1 MTGSEG
7 VPVRANGPVGCACDD
22 QSHHLHHCEPF
33 MPIPVPL
40 TPTIIEK
47 LEARTARNGQ
57 WGAAIFIF
65 TSSRFADDNRVWRH
79 VDHDLS
85 GIDFSAM
92 LRDRSWTPV
101 EKMLLTLAA
110 SLYGKSATLN
120 IGRLFELLGHSGR
133 DVVLGAI
140 EVYLAGM

>member
-1 MTGSEG
+1 
-7 VPVRANGPVGCACDD
+7 
-22 QSHHLHHCEPF
+22 

-47 LEARTARNGQ
+47 LKARTARNGQ

-92 LRDRSWTPV
+92 LRDRSWKPV

-110 SLYGKSATLN
+110 SLYGKSATLDL
-120 IGRLFELLGHSGR
+120 GRLFELLGNSGR
-133 DVVLGAI
+133 DLVLGAI